1 MNRTAGKSRITSE
14 TEIDV
19 QINIDGS
26 GIYDIN
32 TGIGFFNHMLQG
44 FARHGL
50 FDLNIVVN
58 GDTEVDMHH
67 SIEDTGIVLGE
78 AFLEALEDK
87 QGISR
92 FGFYILPMDDA
103 LCMVSLDLSGRCY
116 FTFEADLKAERL
128 GKMETEAVK
137 EFFAGFAN
145 GAKMNLHIRQLSG
158 ENTHHIIEAMF
169 KAFAKALDMATKQ
182 DERIDGI
189 MSTKGIL

>member
-1 MNRTAGKSRITSE
+1 MNRTASKSRITSE

-19 QINIDGS
+19 QVNIDGS
-26 GIYDIN
+26 GVYDIN

-50 FDLNIVVN
+50 FDLNVVVN
-58 GDTEVDMHH
+58 GDKEVDMHH

-92 FGFYILPMDDA
+92 FGYFVLPMDDA

-116 FTFEADLKAERL
+116 FSFEADFKAERL
-128 GKMETEAVK
+128 GTMETETVK

-145 GAKMNLHIRQLSG
+145 GAKMNLHIKQLSG
-158 ENTHHIIEAMF
+158 ENTHHVIEAMF

-189 MSTKGIL
+189 MSTKGVL